1 MKKQEILNYLDEELM
16 DKLFGYCYARTSDS
30 YEAQELSSDIIYALV
45 KTARSEGEISNL
57 YPFIWKVARNVY
69 ADFIKQKKQ
78 RQEVFHAGNP
88 EDVFA
93 LLSDEEDDKSREQ
106 LETVYRQIAFLTK
119 IYREVMILF
128 YIDGLS
134 TAEIAEIQNVSETA
148 VRQRLFCARQKIK
161 DEVQDMEKVSERPLA
176 LDQIDFDLWG
186 DGAPD
191 WGDPRELAVRT
202 LSRHI
207 IWLCREKPMGAA
219 EIAQKLNVP
228 TFYIEEELELLVSG
242 KNGTYGLLRREG
254 NDRYVINFVLL
265 DETTMKKA
273 MRIYAEQMPK
283 VCRIITDYVVE
294 HREEYLEVPY
304 LNHCFGN
311 EKQDFNLVLW
321 QQMFAVVGAFRDKV
335 DRILAEKHF
344 AAYEKLERPFSVYG
358 YVDTGVSYGMGKDRV
373 YAQNLCGYKFVWIDN
388 IYASF
393 INRHFS
399 YGHNI
404 SQDSQ
409 LQMAL
414 RAVDGLA
421 INSLTEDEKEHAA
434 KAVECG
440 YLEKEGD
447 MLYTKILVCPMEK
460 EEQMFAVSER
470 LSEGYFE
477 QEAQEVADQIG
488 ALIKKAVPRH
498 LLGDWMFFNR
508 LAGMQVAEFVV
519 KELIEQGI
527 LTPPKDG
534 IGAEGCWMSV
544 YR

>member
-45 KTARSEGEISNL
+45 KTARGEGEISNL

-93 LLSDEEDDKSREQ
+93 LLSDEKDDKSREQ

-161 DEVQDMEKVSERPLA
+161 DEVQDMENTLEKPLA
-176 LDQIDFDLWG
+176 FKKMDYAIWANG
-186 DGAPD
+186 TTD
-191 WGDPRELAVRT
+191 WGDPRDLALRT
-202 LSRHI
+202 LSRQI
-207 IWLCREKPMGAA
+207 IWLCRKKAMSAA
-219 EIAQKLNVP
+219 EIARQLNVP
-228 TFYIEEELELLVSG
+228 TFYIEEELELLVNG
-242 KNGTYGLLRREG
+242 KNGEYGLLRREG
-254 NDRYVINFVLL
+254 SDRYSINFVLL
-265 DETTMKKA
+265 DEAVMKSA
-273 MRIYAEQMPK
+273 MQIYAEQMPK
-283 VCRIITDYVVE
+283 VCRIIAEYVEE
-294 HREEYLEVPY
+294 HRAEYLEFPY
-304 LNHCFGN
+304 LNHSFRKG
-311 EKQDFNLVLW
+311 EPDFNLVLW
-321 QQMFAVVGAFRDKV
+321 QNMYFIASSFRNHVK
-335 DRILAEKHF
+335 RILADKYFSEYQEPK
-344 AAYEKLERPFSVYG
+344 RPLSVFG
-358 YVDTGVSYGMGKDRV
+358 HVSFKVSYSAGIDEI
-373 YAQNLCGYKFVWIDN
+373 YAENLCGFRWVKMNNLNLSHIK
-388 IYASF
+388 S
-393 INRHFS
+393 HFTF
-399 YGHNI
+399 GHNI
-404 SQDSQ
+404 STDPQ

-414 RAVDGLA
+414 RAIDGLA
-421 INSLTEDEKEHAA
+421 ISSLTEDEKEYAA

-440 YLEKEGD
+440 YLYREGEL
-447 MLYTKILVCPMEK
+447 LYTKILVCPME
-460 EEQMFAVSER
+460 EDNRLFSISDR
-470 LSEGYFE
+470 LSRDYFE
-477 QEAQEVADQIG
+477 AEAQKVAEKLA
-488 ALIKKAVPRH
+488 ALIKKAVPKH
-498 LLGDWMFFNR
+498 LLGEWEFANA
-508 LAGMQVAEFVV
+508 LAGMQSVNQVENA
-519 KELIEQGI
+519 LIEQGI